1 MIEFKQVGKKYRD
14 KIILEDINFQ
24 IRDGEFIVLIG
35 ESGCGKT
42 TTLKMINKL
51 ITPLEGAV
59 EINGRNIAQMDTIAL
74 RRRMGY
80 VIQQTGL
87 FPHLTI
93 RENIEIIAK
102 MNTKDR
108 DRIEE
113 NEQKLMKLV
122 NLDPAQYLDAYP
134 SELSGGQ
141 QQRAGVVRAFMPEPE
156 IVLMDEPFSAL
167 DPITRTQIQTAL
179 LDMQAALKRTIVF
192 VTHDMEEA
200 IRLADRICIMDGG
213 HIIQFD
219 TPENILKYPA
229 NDFVRKFVGPNRIWT
244 SPEYIRTRDIMISE
258 PVCCHPKLP
267 AFKCIELMGRRHVD
281 TLMVT
286 DEHKRI
292 YGVLFAEALIGIQD
306 LRRPAEELMRKQFT
320 SVRPDSSIVDLLT
333 LFDEKHLSTL
343 PVVSEQGIIEGLITR
358 STLVNTLSRQF
369 IANKD
374 EAAGAGEAPAA
385 KSETEQ
391 AQAGR
396 TAEEKGKTAAQTDE
410 RKEG

>member
-1 MIEFKQVGKKYRD
+1 MPGCTEDEEKEGDMIEFKQVSKRYRD
-14 KIILEDINFQ
+14 KNILSDINFR
-24 IRDGEFIVLIG
+24 IENGEFVVLIG

-51 ITPLEGAV
+51 ITPSEGTI
-59 EINGRNIAQMDTIAL
+59 EINGRDIAKLDTISL

-87 FPHLTI
+87 FPHMTI
-93 RENIEIIAK
+93 RDNIEIIAK

-113 NEQKLMKLV
+113 NAHKLMRMV
-122 NLDPAQYLDAYP
+122 NLDPEQYLDAYP

-167 DPITRTQIQTAL
+167 DPITRGQIQTAL
-179 LDMQAALKRTIVF
+179 LEMQEALRRTIVF

-219 TPENILKYPA
+219 TPENILKDPA
-229 NDFVRKFVGPNRIWT
+229 NEFVRRFVGPKRIWT
-244 SPEYIRTRDIMISE
+244 SPEYIRTQDIMIPE

-267 AFKCIELMGRRHVD
+267 MFKCIELMGRKHVD

-292 YGVLFAEALIGIQD
+292 YGVLFAESLIGEQD
-306 LRRPAEELMRKQFT
+306 MRKPAEELMTKQFT
-320 SVRPDSSIVDLLT
+320 SVKPNSSIVDLLK
-333 LFDEKHLSTL
+333 LFDSKRLSTL
-343 PVVSEQGIIEGLITR
+343 PVVDDQGIIEGLITR

-369 IANKD
+369 ISDKNK
-374 EAAGAGEAPAA
+374 E
-385 KSETEQ
+385 
-391 AQAGR
+391 
-396 TAEEKGKTAAQTDE
+396 QTDQTE
-410 RKEG
+410 KHGTDVDVASSAADRREV